1 MKKLQA
7 EGVDNKNI
15 SLPEQIAKRLGLA
28 AGARLDIAFRRGRV
42 ELLPDIH
49 SLSRVYIEPTS
60 RCNISC
66 KACVR
71 QAEGEPQGDMDMGLF
86 RKLVVELKRFPFLE
100 SVMLGGLGEP
110 TTHPHI
116 LEMIGEI
123 KASGLRVEMVSNGT
137 LLDEVMLKGLI
148 AGRLD
153 WLWVSLDGSDEALFE
168 ASRPGAKYK
177 GVLAALRR
185 LRELNRDTENP
196 VKLGLA
202 YVVTKKNVPGLR
214 KIERV
219 ARKLGADRIIVSN
232 VIPYTPEMEK
242 EMICAQA
249 LAINTFTTGVSGQ
262 ISIDVPRMDVAP
274 YTHNALLGLM
284 SGGASLSLMG
294 TEIGAREGECRFI
307 RERCVIVRWDGKVAP
322 CMGLMRDHTVYF
334 GGGARRNK
342 RYIVG
347 DLLLRGLWD
356 IWNDADYMAF
366 REKVAD
372 FDFSPCHV
380 CGGCYFNEDNAED
393 CHGNKFPATCGGCL
407 WAQGIIQCT

>member
-1 MKKLQA
+1 MKKLRA
-7 EGVDNKNI
+7 EAVDNKNI
-15 SLPEQIAKRLGLA
+15 SLPEKVAKRLGLA
-28 AGARLDIAFRRGRV
+28 AGARLDIAFRHSRV

-71 QAEGEPQGDMDMGLF
+71 QAEGERQGDMDMGLF
-86 RKLVVELKRFPFLE
+86 RKLTVELKRFPFLE

-110 TTHPHI
+110 TTHPRI

-123 KASGLRVEMVSNGT
+123 KASGLSVEMVSNGT
-137 LLDEVMLKGLI
+137 LLDEAMLKGLI
-148 AGRLD
+148 AARLD
-153 WLWVSLDGSDEALFE
+153 RLWVSLDGSDEALFE
-168 ASRPGAKYK
+168 ASRPGAKFK

-185 LRELNRDTENP
+185 LRELNRDAEIR

-202 YVVTKKNVPGLR
+202 YVATKKNVAGLH
-214 KIERV
+214 KIERL
-219 ARKLGADRIIVSN
+219 ARKLDADKITVSN

-249 LAINTFTTGVSGQ
+249 LALNTFAAGVSGQ
-262 ISIDVPRMDVAP
+262 ISIDLPRIDVAP
-274 YTHNALLGLM
+274 YTRNALLGLM

-294 TEIGAREGECRFI
+294 TEIGAREGECRFV
-307 RERCVIVRWDGKVAP
+307 RERCVVVRWDGKVAP
-322 CMGLMRDHTVYF
+322 CMGLIRDHTVYF

-342 RYIVG
+342 CYIVG
-347 DLLLRGLWD
+347 DLLLRGLWE
-356 IWNDADYMAF
+356 IWNDVEYSAF

-372 FDFSPCHV
+372 FDFSPCHI
-380 CGGCYFNEDNAED
+380 CGGCGFSEDNAED
-393 CHGNKFPATCGGCL
+393 CGGNKFPASCGGCL
-407 WAQGIIQCT
+407 WAQGVIQCP